1 MAPAHLPPAPAFAAL
16 RLSLFYVAFFLVV
29 GVLMPF
35 WPLWLEAKGLDAA
48 EIGVVLA
55 LGPWVRVVGNPLIAH
70 LADRR
75 GETRRPLILL
85 ALASLASFSLFAFA
99 EGFWTLFG
107 VAALSGLWLSAIMP
121 LGDGLT
127 LRLALARRLDYGRVR
142 LCGSLAFVVAA
153 SLGGWALAGR
163 PPDRILDLLLVGLA
177 LTAAAALALPEW
189 RRPAAA
195 PLAVGVL
202 GLLADRRMI
211 LFLAAASLIQGS
223 HSVLYGFGTL
233 HWQAAGHSK
242 DVVGWLWAEAVIAEV
257 LLFAAGAA
265 ALRRLG
271 AARLLALAGI
281 AGLTRWTLAGLSTDL
296 PVLAAVQLLHGLTF
310 GAAHLAAM
318 DFLARA
324 VPPGLAVTAQG
335 LYAATATGAAF
346 GATMLLAGTLYAAF
360 AGGAFFAMAALA
372 LVGAAIAASLARR
385 RPPTEGDSDDRQA
398 A

>member
-1 MAPAHLPPAPAFAAL
+1 MAPANLPPAPAFVAL
-16 RLSLFYVAFFLVV
+16 RLSLFYVAFFLVI

-35 WPLWLEAKGLDAA
+35 WPVWLKAKGLDAA

-55 LGPWVRVVGNPLIAH
+55 LGPWVRVVGNPLIAR
-70 LADRR
+70 LVDRS

-85 ALASLASFSLFAFA
+85 ALASLASFSLFAVA
-99 EGFWTLFG
+99 EGFWALSG

-142 LCGSLAFVVAA
+142 LWGSLAFIAAA

-177 LTAAAALALPEW
+177 LIVAAAVALPEW
-189 RRPAAA
+189 RRPGAE
-195 PLAVGVL
+195 PSSVGVL
-202 GLLADRRMI
+202 SLLADRRMI
-211 LFLAAASLIQGS
+211 LFLAAASVIQGS

-242 DVVGWLWAEAVIAEV
+242 DVVGWLWAEGVIAEV

-281 AGLTRWTLAGLSTDL
+281 AGLMRWTLTGLSTDL

-318 DFLARA
+318 DFLARTA
-324 VPPGLAVTAQG
+324 PPGLAVTAQG

-372 LVGAAIAASLARR
+372 LVGAAIAASLAPR
-385 RPPTEGDSDDRQA
+385 RPLTQGDSDDRPGA
-398 A
+398 